1 MPSKKILVQED
12 HLFMANIGNPATGY
26 LGFYSKSDNNFYKRT
41 SAGEESKIWDSGN
54 HGPGSGLNAD
64 LLDGLH
70 AAAFAAAS
78 HTHSYLPIAGGTIS
92 GNLSINGSFYLPNL
106 TENANANQVVV
117 RDATTGNL
125 YYRTDVLRQV
135 ALFSPA
141 NGHTLVFNGTNW
153 INNPYIRSEFGSSY
167 NFIDLTSKDL
177 DDDFGDAQIFMSC
190 EEGINFMTN
199 KGKPNVHSIVFNYL
213 GIYSSLLTGVGERY
227 LVAGADGYIK
237 VASTPIANYWQ
248 LSGGFLSPISS
259 NNHLSVYENQ
269 VEAGYL
275 KLTSE
280 TASHVRFM
288 RYRLSGGVPTTLL
301 NGDSL
306 GSLEFYASDANGYAN
321 GAIIKAAAVGDH
333 AEKSYPT
340 SLEFYTTASGSVN
353 PEIRMT
359 IRETGL
365 VQINKGLTVNY
376 AQQGS
381 GLTVMGQS
389 TALSFYATSGGQV
402 AINQNSL
409 PSTLNVGGSLS
420 LKSRYITAANQT
432 LSSDEFMI
440 YLNAGATSL
449 YLPAANGSSDR
460 LYFVANAS
468 ASSVTLRVPS
478 GNSLNN
484 VLNGTFSIKGA
495 GFTIIHQG
503 ASISGTGW
511 FAYELR

>member
-1 MPSKKILVQED
+1 MFVPLANVPSS
-12 HLFMANIGNPATGY
+12 
-26 LGFYSKSDNNFYKRT
+26 GFLAFYPKSDNNFYLKT
-41 SAGEESKIWDSGN
+41 AAGVEKMFVAVSEFAGN
-54 HGPGSGLNAD
+54 GD
-64 LLDGLH
+64 
-70 AAAFAAAS
+70 
-78 HTHSYLPIAGGTIS
+78 
-92 GNLSINGSFYLPNL
+92 
-106 TENANANQVVV
+106 
-117 RDATTGNL
+117 
-125 YYRTDVLRQV
+125 
-135 ALFSPA
+135 
-141 NGHTLVFNGTNW
+141 TLVFNGSNW
-153 INNPYIRSEFGSSY
+153 INNNYIRSEVGENY
-167 NFIDLTSKDL
+167 NSIYLISNDIDG
-177 DDDFGDAQIFMSC
+177 DFGDTEIYFSC
-190 EEGINFMTN
+190 EEGISLMTN
-199 KGKPNVHSIVFNYL
+199 KGKPNVHGVAIDYL
-213 GIYSSLLTGVGERY
+213 GIRSSKLTGVGERY
-227 LVAGADGYIK
+227 LVADSQGYIK
-237 VASTPIANYWQ
+237 VATTPIDNYWQ

-259 NNHLSVYENQ
+259 NNHLSVNENQ
-269 VEAGYL
+269 IEAGYL

-280 TASHVRFM
+280 ATSYVRLM

-321 GAIIKAAAVGDH
+321 GAIIKAAAVGNH
-333 AEKSYPT
+333 AEKSYPS
-340 SLEFYTTASGSVN
+340 SLEFHTCPTGGSN

-381 GLTVMGQS
+381 SLTVMGQS
-389 TALSFYATSGGQV
+389 TGLSFIATSGGQV
-402 AINQNSL
+402 AINQNPL

-432 LSSDEFMI
+432 LSSNEFMI

-478 GNSLNN
+478 GDSLNN

-495 GFTIIHQG
+495 GFTIILQG
-503 ASISGTGW
+503 ASISGAGW